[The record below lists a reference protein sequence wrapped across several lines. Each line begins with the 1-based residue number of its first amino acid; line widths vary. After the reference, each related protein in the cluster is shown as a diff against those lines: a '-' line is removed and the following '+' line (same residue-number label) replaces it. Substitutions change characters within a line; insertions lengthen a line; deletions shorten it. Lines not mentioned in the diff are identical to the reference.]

1 MLQSFVTTVNF
12 LFIFNVCFMY
22 LGSSILGTYVY
33 IIASILVALIPFSP
47 SFSLATIFVLKS
59 ILSDISIATP
69 AFFFYFHL
77 HGVTSAILSIS
88 VSVCLVSEVS
98 LS

>member
-1 MLQSFVTTVNF
+1 MYHLKPMFPFFFFFGLDNLFIYVSGMLQSFVTTVNF

-47 SFSLATIFVLKS
+47 SFSLATIF
-59 ILSDISIATP
+59 
-69 AFFFYFHL
+69 F
-77 HGVTSAILSIS
+77 
-88 VSVCLVSEVS
+88 
-98 LS
+98 